1 MVLKPPTQGVLLG
14 TCQTLRVLNLE
25 VPLEVYRDAVVPSD
39 LFCPLLEELKIQVYT
54 LYLTTNHENVLELM
68 VAPLINRHSRTLT
81 TLHLV
86 DSRGPY
92 RYLFYRY
99 ERLFRALT
107 VFPRLSA
114 LSVHFLVYPIES
126 RCPDALGRF
135 IHLHHSSL
143 HTLNLN
149 LYHTL
154 LWNYDFHVMRHHRL
168 YDSSSLFRHG
178 LFTRALPECSALTQ
192 LELVLLARDAF
203 ETGSAPLLSWFPTLQ
218 CTAKLTT
225 LSLPYNTLTQ
235 SNLISLLNST
245 DLSSLR
251 SLRVE
256 TRSFNMDLFD
266 ALAVTLH
273 RLQDLRVDSHGL
285 LDVDEDS
292 GEEKE
297 WTPLN
302 VLSPD
307 EPFLLELQARSY
319 SHWCSLNRLRLVMI
333 DQRKAYQHLK
343 FEKVYWL
350 KEGQVRHT
358 FVHVRDFEATIL
370 PT

>member
-1 MVLKPPTQGVLLG
+1 
-14 TCQTLRVLNLE
+14 VLNLE

-126 RCPDALGRF
+126 RCLDALGRF

-273 RLQDLRVDSHGL
+273 RLHAANFGTWPPGLGRFMISVMRSPRRGVWKRWAPGSFLPNRVLDPEEHGHHLGTHLGDMREFRLRVA
-285 LDVDEDS
+285 
-292 GEEKE
+292 
-297 WTPLN
+297 W
-302 VLSPD
+302 
-307 EPFLLELQARSY
+307 
-319 SHWCSLNRLRLVMI
+319 LNRRRLSDIRSFSHSHLLVA
-333 DQRKAYQHLK
+333 RKNK
-343 FEKVYWL
+343 
-350 KEGQVRHT
+350 
-358 FVHVRDFEATIL
+358 
-370 PT
+370 